1 MKNPRF
7 GRRLRCALRKKN
19 LPRLA
24 RFRKTGLQTLDI
36 VLGSLLPLPLSS
48 ATPEK
53 AAQRELQVTP
63 TTVAKPPRT
72 PKPRLKAQRQI
83 VSDAEQP
90 EHILSGT
97 HKNVKPP
104 QLHVRNEPTKFGT
117 IMGIISQGENVQIL
131 ERDTVWTSIAGQR
144 SVWVKV
150 AAGHLTGWVFGAFL
164 TDANLKMLSDSLDVL
179 FTIPLQ
185 AGTYFRTDT
194 YGPRL
199 HPITHQIGFHS
210 GIDLAAPLGTPVLA
224 AGDGIV
230 ERQFD
235 FGKVGY
241 GRLMVVKHENGFVT
255 YYAHLNLFSKNTGD
269 RVQAGDLIGEVGS
282 TGASS
287 GPHLHFEVRR
297 NYADQHLDPDQFMQF
312 PVRASGRS
320 RE

>member
-1 MKNPRF
+1 MKSPRF
-7 GRRLRCALRKKN
+7 GRRLRGALRKKN

-24 RFRKTGLQTLDI
+24 RLRKAGFQTLDI

-48 ATPEK
+48 VAPEK
-53 AAQRELQVTP
+53 SAQRELQVTP
-63 TTVAKPPRT
+63 ANVAKPPATR
-72 PKPRLKAQRQI
+72 KPRRESQRPN
-83 VSDAEQP
+83 VGDTERP
-90 EHILSGT
+90 EHILSGEN
-97 HKNVKPP
+97 KNVKPP
-104 QLHVRNEPTKFGT
+104 QLHVRDEPTKFGT
-117 IMGIISQGENVQIL
+117 IIGIIRQGENVQIL
-131 ERDTVWTSIAGQR
+131 ERDNVWVSIAGQR

-150 AAGHLTGWVFGAFL
+150 AAGELTGWVFGAFL
-164 TDANLKMLSDSLDVL
+164 TNAKLKMLSDSLDVL

-199 HPITHQIGFHS
+199 HPITHQVGFHS
-210 GIDLAAPLGTPVLA
+210 GIDLAAPLGTPVFA
-224 AGDGIV
+224 AGDGVV
-230 ERQFD
+230 EKQFD

-241 GRLMVVKHENGFVT
+241 GRLMVVKHENGLVT

-297 NYADQHLDPDQFMQF
+297 KYADQHLDPDQFMQF
-312 PVRASGRS
+312 PERRPGRS
-320 RE
+320 KE